1 MLIYLMESGAMIKKK
16 KKKKKHEKLWYLAV
30 SLMKR

>member
-1 MLIYLMESGAMIKKK
+1 MLIYLMESGAMIKK

>member
-1 MLIYLMESGAMIKKK
+1 MLIYLMESGAMIK